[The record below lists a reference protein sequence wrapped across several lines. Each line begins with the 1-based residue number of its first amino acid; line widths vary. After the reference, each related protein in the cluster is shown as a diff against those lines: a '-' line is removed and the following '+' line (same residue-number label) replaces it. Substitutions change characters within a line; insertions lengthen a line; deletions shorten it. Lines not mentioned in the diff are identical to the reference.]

1 MLWYI
6 FLQTSAVNARMA
18 TNAIAAFVLF
28 TAAHQ
33 TVVDAEQVH
42 WHARK
47 VVEVNPLNFCD
58 LKVKV
63 DFYF

>member
-1 MLWYI
+1 
-6 FLQTSAVNARMA
+6 MA

-47 VVEVNPLNFCD
+47 VVEGNPLNFCD